1 MADKTL
7 FEKIMVGDIPAD
19 IMYEDEYCVVIK
31 DAVPQAPTHLLII
44 PRKPI
49 PMLAKAD
56 LDDKE
61 LLGHLLTV
69 ANDMAKRTGID
80 ESFRVVI
87 NNGAEAGQTV
97 FHLHLHLLGNK
108 KFVENNLSF

>member
-1 MADKTL
+1 LSAAQPTS
-7 FEKIMVGDIPAD
+7 KIELEHPSKFIQVG
-19 IMYEDEYCVVIK
+19 
-31 DAVPQAPTHLLII
+31 LNF
-44 PRKPI
+44 
-49 PMLAKAD
+49 
-56 LDDKE
+56 KE